1 MLKKLTLVLLVTA
14 QSVIAC
20 GQSLEDKLD
29 EYMSANARMGKFNGS
44 VLVAKDGKILLQKGY
59 GWRDASKRVAH
70 DGHSIFQIGS
80 ITKQFTATIILYL
93 QERGKL
99 SVKDKLSK
107 YIPGFPNGDSITIEQ
122 LLSHTSGVY
131 NYTRDA
137 KFMATEA
144 VKPITIDSLIRVF
157 KNKPLDFTPGARFS
171 YSNSGYVL
179 LGYVIQKASG
189 KPYEQMAREV
199 IFRPLQMQHSGFD
212 FKALKDPA
220 RSTGYFS
227 LTGDTVLSPIVDSS
241 VSYSAGAI
249 YSTTDDLFKWHQALY
264 TEKVIKQFSLQK
276 AFTPVKDKYGFGWV
290 MDTVSGKAVI
300 MHNGGIFGFTSD
312 MLRVPA
318 DSACII
324 LLSNKSENLG
334 PLTRTIFKIL
344 YNEPYEVPAEKKIIS
359 VPDTLLQ
366 QYVGEYELTPTF
378 KFTVTLENGQL
389 KVQATNQQALNVYA
403 EKENLFFPKV
413 VDAQIEFL
421 RGPDGK
427 VDRLILHQNGMKQPA
442 KKTR

>member
-1 MLKKLTLVLLVTA
+1 MFKKSFLFLLLAA

-29 EYMSANARMGKFNGS
+29 EYMSANARAGKFNGS

-59 GWRDASKRVAH
+59 GWRDAAKQIKH
-70 DGHSIFQIGS
+70 NENSIFQIGS

-99 SVKDKLSK
+99 NVKDNLGK
-107 YIPGFPNGDSITIEQ
+107 YIPDFPHGDSITIEQ

-144 VKPITIDSLIRVF
+144 VKPIAIDSLIRVF
-157 KNKPLDFTPGARFS
+157 KNRRLDFTPGSRFS

-189 KPYEQMAREV
+189 KSYEQMAHEV
-199 IFRPLQMQHSGFD
+199 IFRPLQMQHTGFD

-227 LTGDTVLSPIVDSS
+227 LSGDTVAAPIVDSS

-249 YSTTDDLFKWHQALY
+249 YSTTEDLYKWHKVLY
-264 TEKVIKQFSLQK
+264 TEKVVKQSSLKQ
-276 AFTPVKDKYGFGWV
+276 AFTPVKDKYGYGWV
-290 MDTVSGKAVI
+290 MDSISGKAI
-300 MHNGGIFGFTSD
+300 ITHNGGIFGFTSD
-312 MLRVPA
+312 MMRIPA

-324 LLSNKSENLG
+324 LLSNKPENLG
-334 PLTRTIFKIL
+334 PITRTLFKIL
-344 YNEPYEVPAEKKIIS
+344 YNEPYDLPKEKIEIKL
-359 VPDTLLQ
+359 PDTLLQ
-366 QYVGEYELTPTF
+366 QYIGEYEMTPTF
-378 KFTVTLENGQL
+378 KLTVTLENGKLQT
-389 KVQATNQQALNVYA
+389 QATNQQKITIYA
-403 EKENLFFPKV
+403 ESENMFFPKV
-413 VDAQIEFL
+413 IEAQIEFL
-421 RGPDGK
+421 RGADGK
-427 VDRLILHQNGMKQPA
+427 VDRLILHQNGLKQTA
-442 KKTR
+442 KKIK